1 MLTYN
6 FIELGICMKQQ
17 IRLIVRKSDV
27 LGVGPKIFYNN
38 DLLYALYKKQNL
50 PTKTAETSAKKYIYF
65 KKIMVITSH

>member
-17 IRLIVRKSDV
+17 MGLIVRKSDV
-27 LGVGPKIFYNN
+27 LGVRPKILYNN

-50 PTKTAETSAKKYIYF
+50 PTKTAETSTKKYSQF
-65 KKIMVITSH
+65 